1 MKNDSA
7 KVIFRESKQF
17 IDHSTGEV
25 SQEEITQKIRVQR
38 EPNFIKLYLADILYL
53 SDLPAGLSGVL
64 FSFLR
69 RMTYDGEI
77 YVNRSMK
84 ETVANEVNLTANTV
98 NKAITLLV
106 KGKILIRADR
116 GKYYFNPH
124 LFGKGDWSQISS
136 LRATIEW
143 NSQGRTVMEVVKQE
157 NENE

>member
-1 MKNDSA
+1 MRAEQADLG
-7 KVIFRESKQF
+7 KVIYRETRE
-17 IDHSTGEV
+17 IVDHQTGEV
-25 SQEEITQKIRVQR
+25 RQEENVQKIRVQR
-38 EPNFIKLYLADILYL
+38 EPNFVKLYLADILYL

-69 RMTYDGEI
+69 RMI

-84 ETVANEVNLTANTV
+84 ETVANEVGLTANTV

-106 KGKILIRADR
+106 KGQILIRADR

-143 NSQGRTVMEVVKQE
+143 NSNGRSVMEIVRQE
-157 NENE
+157 KTEDE